1 MIEHTKMLLWRTL
14 ALFGLALAVIGL
26 LLPVMPTVP
35 FLLVAAWAASKGW
48 PELEARLLSHP
59 LYGPPIRDWR
69 NHGAVPRKVKWFA
82 SFMMSCSAT
91 MLWFVP
97 IPDLLR
103 WGIYATFLI
112 VGGWLWMRPEP
123 PPQTTGTSATSADV
137 V

>member
-14 ALFGLALAVIGL
+14 ALIGIALAVIGL

-48 PELEARLLSHP
+48 PELEARMLAHP
-59 LYGPPIRDWR
+59 VYGQPIRDWR
-69 NHGAVPRKVKWFA
+69 SHGAVPRKVKWLA

-103 WGIYATFLI
+103 WAIYAMFFA

-123 PPQTTGTSATSADV
+123 PPRPSVAPSGADPA
-137 V
+137 

>member
-1 MIEHTKMLLWRTL
+1 MIEHTKVLLWRTL
-14 ALFGLALAVIGL
+14 ALIGIALAVIGL

-69 NHGAVPRKVKWFA
+69 SHGAVPRKAKWLA

-91 MLWFVP
+91 MLWFIP

-103 WGIYATFLI
+103 WGIYATFFI
-112 VGGWLWMRPEP
+112 VATWLWLRPEP
-123 PPQTTGTSATSADV
+123 PPRSAVPPTSADIA
-137 V
+137 